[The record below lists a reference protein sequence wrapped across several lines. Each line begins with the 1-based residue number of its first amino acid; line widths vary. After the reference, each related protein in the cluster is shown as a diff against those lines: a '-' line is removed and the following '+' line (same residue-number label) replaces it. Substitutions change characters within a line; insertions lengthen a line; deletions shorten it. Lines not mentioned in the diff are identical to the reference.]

1 MKHLTKRSFRLMII
15 DYILFFLAYI
25 VAMFI
30 RFQFD
35 FVEMRKY
42 ISPIFFFPL
51 IMVIVFYYSGI
62 YRYIWRFATL
72 NELRPVFNSGFIGF
86 LINFFVFEFVRRYIS
101 NIFTLPFS
109 VAATASVVGVV
120 FVSASRIYWF
130 SRHSRNYKKQI
141 SGIKNILIIGAGDA
155 GTELLGEYERH
166 PEEGSVV
173 GFLDDDPEKI
183 GRNIRGYP
191 VLGKINQ
198 VMDFLDKYNVEE
210 VIIAIPSASSD
221 QIKKIIDYVDT
232 SKVRLKTLPG
242 ILEILDNKLSLG
254 FLREVDISDLLGRKE
269 VSVDLKEI
277 KDYIKGK
284 KILVT
289 GAGGS
294 IGSEICRQVMP
305 MGPKALFLLGKGENS
320 IFEISNELKDKFS
333 DAFIEELIA
342 DVSDENR
349 MRYLFS
355 KYGFD
360 VVFHAAA
367 HKHVP
372 LMQKNPTEA
381 FKINTI
387 GTYTVAKLSGEYNAE
402 RFVFISTDKAI
413 KPTSIMGASKRLGE
427 IIVKTLS
434 NFYQTKY
441 GIVRFGNVLG
451 SRGSVIPIFKE
462 QIQKGGP
469 VTVTHPNMKRYFM
482 TIPEAVSLVLQCG
495 QFAQKAEIFVLEM
508 GEPVNID
515 RLARDLIRLSGY
527 IPDQDIKIV
536 YTGIRPGEKLY
547 EEIFLEDEDYEKTR
561 NKRIF
566 ISKSNNHEINKE
578 KLNELIDQINIMIK
592 NNDYNSAI
600 EIIKDYIPDSNISK
614 ISEGTLTT
622 TTIKQG
628 GKKL

>member
-1 MKHLTKRSFRLMII
+1 
-15 DYILFFLAYI
+15 
-25 VAMFI
+25 
-30 RFQFD
+30 
-35 FVEMRKY
+35 
-42 ISPIFFFPL
+42 
-51 IMVIVFYYSGI
+51 
-62 YRYIWRFATL
+62 
-72 NELRPVFNSGFIGF
+72 
-86 LINFFVFEFVRRYIS
+86 
-101 NIFTLPFS
+101 
-109 VAATASVVGVV
+109 
-120 FVSASRIYWF
+120 
-130 SRHSRNYKKQI
+130 
-141 SGIKNILIIGAGDA
+141 
-155 GTELLGEYERH
+155 
-166 PEEGSVV
+166 
-173 GFLDDDPEKI
+173 
-183 GRNIRGYP
+183 
-191 VLGKINQ
+191 
-198 VMDFLDKYNVEE
+198 
-210 VIIAIPSASSD
+210 
-221 QIKKIIDYVDT
+221 KKIIDYVDT
-232 SKVRLKTLPG
+232 TKVRLKTLPG

-294 IGSEICRQVMP
+294 IGSEICRQVLP
-305 MGPKALFLLGKGENS
+305 MGPKTLFLLGKGENS
-320 IFEISNELKDKFS
+320 IFEISNELRDKFS
-333 DAFIEELIA
+333 DAFIEEIIA

-381 FKINTI
+381 FRVNTT
-387 GTYTVAKLSGEYNAE
+387 GTYTVAKLSGEYNVE

-427 IIVKTLS
+427 IIVKTMS

-561 NKRIF
+561 NRRIF
-566 ISKSNNHEINKE
+566 ISKTNNHEINKE
-578 KLNELIDQINIMIK
+578 KLNELIDQINIIIK
-592 NNDYNSAI
+592 NNDYNGAI

-614 ISEGTLTT
+614 IS
-622 TTIKQG
+622 
-628 GKKL
+628 